1 MVLSIER
8 VGRDV
13 NWNTSYVGA
22 RGEKAI
28 TAITFLGITIF
39 FVWAITEQQLVD
51 FSMDLTI
58 SWPEIRP

>member
-13 NWNTSYVGA
+13 NWNISDVGA